1 MMTKNRSGIPAANS
15 ILAPRNVVTAFGPRK
30 PASVRPSLIDS
41 WPSALGR
48 KPARRASMRSQ
59 AGRRCVRRVCH
70 QAAPSVEVLISAR
83 RAATGSDPAWR
94 WEMTPKMSRA
104 TVAKTRTTAR
114 ITRSMAASHLDRDHA
129 TDPEEAHDLQHDTDH
144 EQLLAGRIT
153 EEGQH
158 VIGRQQ
164 RDDGSQGNRQDGK
177 DHAGQAAVCRA
188 RADVAENAEALAD
201 DARDR
206 FHDLGQVAARL
217 ALDDHGGDE
226 EPEIERVDA
235 LGQVDQRLLHVDPQ
249 VLLVER
255 DGELLGQ
262 RL

>member
-94 WEMTPKMSRA
+94 WEMIPKMSRA

-114 ITRSMAASHLDRDHA
+114 ITMSMAASHLDRDHA
-129 TDPEEAHDLQHDTDH
+129 TDPEETQDLEHDADD
-144 EQLLAGRIT
+144 EQRLAGRIP
-153 EEGQH
+153 EEGHH
-158 VIGRQQ
+158 VGGRQHG
-164 RDDGSQGNRQDGK
+164 DEGTQGDRQDGE
-177 DHAGQAAVCRA
+177 DHAGQAAVRRA
-188 RADVAENAEALAD
+188 GADIAEDAEALAD
-201 DARDR
+201 DAR
-206 FHDLGQVAARL
+206 
-217 ALDDHGGDE
+217 
-226 EPEIERVDA
+226 
-235 LGQVDQRLLHVDPQ
+235 
-249 VLLVER
+249 
-255 DGELLGQ
+255 
-262 RL
+262 

>member
-1 MMTKNRSGIPAANS
+1 MMTKNRSGSPAANR
-15 ILAPRNVVTAFGPRK
+15 ILAPRNVVTALGPRK

-48 KPARRASMRSQ
+48 KPARRASRRSQ
-59 AGRRCVRRVCH
+59 AGRRWVRRVCH

-129 TDPEEAHDLQHDTDH
+129 TDPEEAHDLQPEADQ
-144 EQLLAGRIT
+144 EQRLAGWIT
-153 EEGQH
+153 EEGHHVVGCQH
-158 VIGRQQ
+158 G
-164 RDDGSQGNRQDGK
+164 DEGAQGDRQDGE
-177 DHAGQAAVCRA
+177 DHAGQAAVRRA
-188 RADVAENAEALAD
+188 RADVTEDAEALAD

-226 EPEIERVDA
+226 ELEVERVHA
-235 LGQVDQRLLHVDPQ
+235 LGQADQRLLHVEAQ
-249 VLLVER
+249 VLLV
-255 DGELLGQ
+255 
-262 RL
+262 